1 MKRSFLNIF
10 RWAFSGVLTDGGPKS
25 PLPKICNTSY
35 NDETDTLIPYLKKIQ
50 KICKSYDTPLELC

>member
-10 RWAFSGVLTDGGPKS
+10 RWAFSGVLTDGGPK
-25 PLPKICNTSY
+25 I
-35 NDETDTLIPYLKKIQ
+35 ETDTLIPYLKKIQ